1 MQNNEVF
8 EERIAMRIAKA
19 TDALQQSFE
28 LTPRLVTAA
37 KQLADCILNDGKIL
51 VVGTGSSAAIGQIF
65 ATHLMHRFE
74 RDRPGL
80 PAIALNA
87 DAITMSSLTDES
99 RSEKY
104 SRQVKALGKVGDS
117 MLIVSATGTYSSLV
131 QAVVAAHELEL
142 PVVALTGGEG
152 GEISPLLNHGDTEI
166 RVNSDHPTT
175 VREQHL
181 MLVHCL
187 SELIDLQIFG

>member
-1 MQNNEVF
+1 MQTDEIL

-28 LTPRLVTAA
+28 LAPRLVAA
-37 KQLADCILNDGKIL
+37 ATQLTNCILNDGKIL
-51 VVGTGSSAAIGQIF
+51 VIGSGSSAAIGQIF

-104 SRQVKALGKVGDS
+104 SRQVKALGKAGDS
-117 MLIVSATGTYSSLV
+117 MLIVSATGTRSSLV
-131 QAVVAAHELEL
+131 QSVIAAHELEL
-142 PVVALTGGEG
+142 PVIALTGGSG
-152 GEISPLLNHGDTEI
+152 GEIAPLLNYGDTEI

>member
-1 MQNNEVF
+1 MRTDEIL
-8 EERIAMRIAKA
+8 EERIAIRIAKA

-28 LTPRLVTAA
+28 LTPRLVIAA
-37 KQLADCILNDGKIL
+37 TQLTNCILNDGKIL
-51 VVGTGSSAAIGQIF
+51 VIGSGSSAAIGQIF
-65 ATHLMHRFE
+65 STHLMHRFE

-87 DAITMSSLTDES
+87 DAITISSLTDES
-99 RSEKY
+99 LSEKY
-104 SRQVKALGKVGDS
+104 SRQVKALGKSGDS
-117 MLIVSATGTYSSLV
+117 MLIVSATGTRSSLV
-131 QAVVAAHELEL
+131 QSVIAAHELEL
-142 PVVALTGGEG
+142 PVIALTGGGG
-152 GEISPLLNHGDTEI
+152 GEIAPLLNYGDTEI

>member
-152 GEISPLLNHGDTEI
+152 GEISPLLNYGDTEI
-166 RVNSDHPTT
+166 RVNSDHPIT

>member
-1 MQNNEVF
+1 MQTDEILQ
-8 EERIAMRIAKA
+8 ERIAMRIAKA

-28 LTPRLVTAA
+28 LAPRLVAA
-37 KQLADCILNDGKIL
+37 ATQLTNCILNDGKIL
-51 VVGTGSSAAIGQIF
+51 VIGSGSSAAIGQIF

-104 SRQVKALGKVGDS
+104 SRQVKALGKAGDS
-117 MLIVSATGTYSSLV
+117 MLIVSATGTRSSLV
-131 QAVVAAHELEL
+131 QSVIAAHELEL
-142 PVVALTGGEG
+142 PVIALTGGGG
-152 GEISPLLNHGDTEI
+152 GEIAPLLNYGDTEI

>member
-1 MQNNEVF
+1 MQTDEIL

-28 LTPRLVTAA
+28 LAPRLVTAA
-37 KQLADCILNDGKIL
+37 TQLTNCILNDGKIL
-51 VVGTGSSAAIGQIF
+51 VIGSGSSAAIGQIF

-87 DAITMSSLTDES
+87 DAITMSSLADES

-104 SRQVKALGKVGDS
+104 SRQVKALGKAGDS
-117 MLIVSATGTYSSLV
+117 MLIVSATGTRSSLV
-131 QAVVAAHELEL
+131 QSVIAAHELEL
-142 PVVALTGGEG
+142 PVIALTGGDG
-152 GEISPLLNHGDTEI
+152 GEIAPLLNYGDTEI
-166 RVNSDHPTT
+166 RVNSDHPIT

>member
-1 MQNNEVF
+1 MQNNEVL

-28 LTPRLVTAA
+28 LAPRLVTAA
-37 KQLADCILNDGKIL
+37 KQLTDCILNDGKIL
-51 VVGTGSSAAIGQIF
+51 VIGSGSSAAIGQIF
-65 ATHLMHRFE
+65 AAHLMHRFE

-104 SRQVKALGKVGDS
+104 SRQVKALGKAGDS
-117 MLIVSATGTYSSLV
+117 MLIVSATGTRSSLV

-142 PVVALTGGEG
+142 PVVALTGGDG
-152 GEISPLLNHGDTEI
+152 GEISPLLNYGDTEI

>member
-1 MQNNEVF
+1 MQTDEIL

-28 LTPRLVTAA
+28 LAPRLVAA
-37 KQLADCILNDGKIL
+37 ATQLTNCILNDGKIL
-51 VVGTGSSAAIGQIF
+51 VIGSGSSAAIGQIF

-80 PAIALNA
+80 PAIALHA

-104 SRQVKALGKVGDS
+104 SRQVKALGKAGDS
-117 MLIVSATGTYSSLV
+117 MLIVSATGTRSSLV
-131 QAVVAAHELEL
+131 QSVIAAHELEL
-142 PVVALTGGEG
+142 PVIALTGGGG
-152 GEISPLLNHGDTEI
+152 GEIAPLLNYGDTEI

>member
-1 MQNNEVF
+1 MQTDEIL
-8 EERIAMRIAKA
+8 EERIAIRIAKA

-28 LTPRLVTAA
+28 LTPRLVIAA
-37 KQLADCILNDGKIL
+37 TQLTNCILNDGKIL
-51 VVGTGSSAAIGQIF
+51 VIGSGSSAAIGQIF
-65 ATHLMHRFE
+65 STHLMHRFE

-87 DAITMSSLTDES
+87 DAITISSLTDES
-99 RSEKY
+99 LSEKY
-104 SRQVKALGKVGDS
+104 SRQVKALGKSGDS
-117 MLIVSATGTYSSLV
+117 MLIVSATGTRSSLV
-131 QAVVAAHELEL
+131 QSVIAAHELEL
-142 PVVALTGGEG
+142 PVIALTGGGG
-152 GEISPLLNHGDTEI
+152 GEIAPLLNYGDTEI

>member
-19 TDALQQSFE
+19 TDALQQIFE
-28 LTPRLVTAA
+28 LAPRLVTAT
-37 KQLADCILNDGKIL
+37 KQLSDCILNDGKIL
-51 VVGTGSSAAIGQIF
+51 VIGSGSSAAIGQIF
-65 ATHLMHRFE
+65 AAHLMHRFE

-142 PVVALTGGEG
+142 PVVALTGGGG
-152 GEISPLLNHGDTEI
+152 GEISPLLNYGDTEI

>member
-1 MQNNEVF
+1 MQTDEIL

-19 TDALQQSFE
+19 NEALQQSFD

-37 KQLADCILNDGKIL
+37 TQLTNCILNDGKIL
-51 VVGTGSSAAIGQIF
+51 VIGSGSSAAIGQIF

-104 SRQVKALGKVGDS
+104 SRQVKALGKAGDS
-117 MLIVSATGTYSSLV
+117 MLIVSATGTRSSLV
-131 QAVVAAHELEL
+131 QSVIAAHELEL
-142 PVVALTGGEG
+142 SVIALTGGGG
-152 GEISPLLNHGDTEI
+152 GEIAPLLNYGDTEI
-166 RVNSDHPTT
+166 RVNSEHPTT

>member
-152 GEISPLLNHGDTEI
+152 GEISPLLNYGDTEI

>member
-1 MQNNEVF
+1 MQNNEAL

-28 LTPRLVTAA
+28 LAPRLVTAA
-37 KQLADCILNDGKIL
+37 KQLTDCILNDGKIL
-51 VVGTGSSAAIGQIF
+51 VIGSGSSAAIGQIF
-65 ATHLMHRFE
+65 AAHLMHRFE

-104 SRQVKALGKVGDS
+104 SRQVKALGKAGDS
-117 MLIVSATGTYSSLV
+117 MLIVSATGTRSSLV

-142 PVVALTGGEG
+142 PVVALTGGDG
-152 GEISPLLNHGDTEI
+152 GEISPLLNYGDTEI

>member
-1 MQNNEVF
+1 MQNNEVL

-28 LTPRLVTAA
+28 LAPRLVTAA
-37 KQLADCILNDGKIL
+37 KQLTDCILNDGKIL
-51 VVGTGSSAAIGQIF
+51 VIGSGSSAAIGQIF
-65 ATHLMHRFE
+65 AAHLMHRFE

-104 SRQVKALGKVGDS
+104 SRQVKALGKAGDS
-117 MLIVSATGTYSSLV
+117 MLIVSATGTRSSLV

-142 PVVALTGGEG
+142 PVVALTGADG
-152 GEISPLLNHGDTEI
+152 GEISPLLNYGDTEI

>member
-28 LTPRLVTAA
+28 LAPRLVTAA
-37 KQLADCILNDGKIL
+37 KQLTDCILNDGKIL

-152 GEISPLLNHGDTEI
+152 GEISPLLNYGDTEI

>member
-1 MQNNEVF
+1 MQTDEIL
-8 EERIAMRIAKA
+8 EERIAIRIAKA

-28 LTPRLVTAA
+28 LTPRLVIAA
-37 KQLADCILNDGKIL
+37 TQLTNCILNDGKIL
-51 VVGTGSSAAIGQIF
+51 VIGSGSSAAIGQIF
-65 ATHLMHRFE
+65 STHLMHRFE

-104 SRQVKALGKVGDS
+104 SRQVKALGKSGDS
-117 MLIVSATGTYSSLV
+117 MLIVSATGTRSSLV
-131 QAVVAAHELEL
+131 QSVIAAHELEL
-142 PVVALTGGEG
+142 PVIALTGGGG
-152 GEISPLLNHGDTEI
+152 GEIAPLLNYGDTEI

>member
-1 MQNNEVF
+1 MQTDEIL
-8 EERIAMRIAKA
+8 EERIAIRIAKA

-28 LTPRLVTAA
+28 LTPRLVIAA
-37 KQLADCILNDGKIL
+37 TQLTNCILNDGKIL
-51 VVGTGSSAAIGQIF
+51 VIGSGSSAAIGQIF
-65 ATHLMHRFE
+65 STHLMHRFE

-87 DAITMSSLTDES
+87 DAITLSSLTDES
-99 RSEKY
+99 LSEKY
-104 SRQVKALGKVGDS
+104 SRQVKALGKSGDS
-117 MLIVSATGTYSSLV
+117 MLIVSATGTRSSLV
-131 QAVVAAHELEL
+131 QSVIAAHELEL
-142 PVVALTGGEG
+142 PVIALTGGGG
-152 GEISPLLNHGDTEI
+152 GEIAPLLNYGDTEI

>member
-1 MQNNEVF
+1 MQTDEIL

-37 KQLADCILNDGKIL
+37 TQLTNCILNDGKIL
-51 VVGTGSSAAIGQIF
+51 VIGSGSSAAIGQIF
-65 ATHLMHRFE
+65 STHLMHRFE

-104 SRQVKALGKVGDS
+104 SRQVKALGKSGDS
-117 MLIVSATGTYSSLV
+117 MLIVSATGTRSSLI
-131 QAVVAAHELEL
+131 QSVVAAHELEL
-142 PVVALTGGEG
+142 PVIALTGGDG
-152 GEISPLLNHGDTEI
+152 GEISQLLNYGDTEI
-166 RVNSDHPTT
+166 RVNSQHPTT

-181 MLVHCL
+181 MLIHCL

>member
-1 MQNNEVF
+1 MQTDEIL

-19 TDALQQSFE
+19 NEALQQSFD

-37 KQLADCILNDGKIL
+37 TQLTNCILNDGKIL
-51 VVGTGSSAAIGQIF
+51 VIGSGSSAAIGQIF

-104 SRQVKALGKVGDS
+104 SRQVKALGKAGDS
-117 MLIVSATGTYSSLV
+117 MLIVSATGTRSSLV
-131 QAVVAAHELEL
+131 QSVIAAHELEL
-142 PVVALTGGEG
+142 PVIALTGGGG
-152 GEISPLLNHGDTEI
+152 GEIAPLLNYGDTEI
-166 RVNSDHPTT
+166 RVNSGHPTT

>member
-1 MQNNEVF
+1 MQNNEVL

-152 GEISPLLNHGDTEI
+152 GEISPLLNYGDTEI

>member
-1 MQNNEVF
+1 MQTDEIL

-37 KQLADCILNDGKIL
+37 TQLTNCILNDGKIL
-51 VVGTGSSAAIGQIF
+51 VIGSGSSAAIGQIF
-65 ATHLMHRFE
+65 STHLMHRFE

-104 SRQVKALGKVGDS
+104 SRQVKALGKSGDS
-117 MLIVSATGTYSSLV
+117 MLIVSATGTRSSLV
-131 QAVVAAHELEL
+131 QSVIAAHELEL
-142 PVVALTGGEG
+142 PVIALTGGGG
-152 GEISPLLNHGDTEI
+152 GEIAPLLNYGDTEI
-166 RVNSDHPTT
+166 RVNSDHSTT

>member
-1 MQNNEVF
+1 MQNNEVL

-117 MLIVSATGTYSSLV
+117 VRIVSATGTYSSLV
-131 QAVVAAHELEL
+131 EAIVAAHELEL
-142 PVVALTGGEG
+142 SVVALTGGEG
-152 GEISPLLNHGDTEI
+152 GEISPLLNYGDTEI

>member
-1 MQNNEVF
+1 MQTDEIL
-8 EERIAMRIAKA
+8 EERVAMRIAKA

-37 KQLADCILNDGKIL
+37 TQLTNCILNDGKIL
-51 VVGTGSSAAIGQIF
+51 VIGSGSSAAIGQIF
-65 ATHLMHRFE
+65 STHLMHRFE

-104 SRQVKALGKVGDS
+104 SRQVKALGKSGDS
-117 MLIVSATGTYSSLV
+117 MLIVSATGTHSSLV
-131 QAVVAAHELEL
+131 QSVIAAHELEL
-142 PVVALTGGEG
+142 PVIALTGGGG
-152 GEISPLLNHGDTEI
+152 GEIAPRLKYGDTEI

>member
-1 MQNNEVF
+1 MQNNEAL

-28 LTPRLVTAA
+28 LAPLLVTAA
-37 KQLADCILNDGKIL
+37 KQLTDCILNDGKIL
-51 VVGTGSSAAIGQIF
+51 VIGTGSSAAIGQIF
-65 ATHLMHRFE
+65 AAHLMHRFE

-87 DAITMSSLTDES
+87 DSITMSSLTDES

-104 SRQVKALGKVGDS
+104 SRQVKALGKAGDS
-117 MLIVSATGTYSSLV
+117 MLIVSATGTRSSLV
-131 QAVVAAHELEL
+131 QSVVAAHELEL
-142 PVVALTGGEG
+142 PVIALTGGDG
-152 GEISPLLNHGDTEI
+152 GEISPLLNYEDTEI
-166 RVNSDHPTT
+166 RVHSDHPTT

>member
-1 MQNNEVF
+1 MQTDEIL

-37 KQLADCILNDGKIL
+37 TQLTNCILNDGKIL
-51 VVGTGSSAAIGQIF
+51 VIGSGSSAAIGQIF
-65 ATHLMHRFE
+65 SSHLMHRFE

-104 SRQVKALGKVGDS
+104 SRQVKALGKSGDS
-117 MLIVSATGTYSSLV
+117 MLIVSATGTHSSLV
-131 QAVVAAHELEL
+131 QSVIAAHELEL
-142 PVVALTGGEG
+142 PVIALTGGGG
-152 GEISPLLNHGDTEI
+152 GEIAPLLNYGDTEI

>member
-1 MQNNEVF
+1 MQTDEIL

-37 KQLADCILNDGKIL
+37 TQLTNCILNDGKIL
-51 VVGTGSSAAIGQIF
+51 VIGSGSSAAIGQIF
-65 ATHLMHRFE
+65 STHLMHRFE

-104 SRQVKALGKVGDS
+104 SRQVKALGKSGDS
-117 MLIVSATGTYSSLV
+117 MLIVSATGTRPSLV
-131 QAVVAAHELEL
+131 QSVIAAHELEL
-142 PVVALTGGEG
+142 PVIALTGGSG
-152 GEISPLLNHGDTEI
+152 GEIAPLLNYGDTEI
-166 RVNSDHPTT
+166 RVNSDHSTT

>member
-1 MQNNEVF
+1 MQNNEVL

-28 LTPRLVTAA
+28 LAPRLVTAA
-37 KQLADCILNDGKIL
+37 KQLTDCILNDGKIL
-51 VVGTGSSAAIGQIF
+51 VIGTGSSAAIGQIF
-65 ATHLMHRFE
+65 AAHLMHRFE

-104 SRQVKALGKVGDS
+104 SRQVKALGKAGDS
-117 MLIVSATGTYSSLV
+117 MLIVSATGTRSSLV
-131 QAVVAAHELEL
+131 QSVVAAHELEL
-142 PVVALTGGEG
+142 PVVALTGGDG
-152 GEISPLLNHGDTEI
+152 GEISPLLNYRDTEI
-166 RVNSDHPTT
+166 RVHSDHPTT

>member
-1 MQNNEVF
+1 MQTDEIL

-19 TDALQQSFE
+19 NEALQQSFD

-37 KQLADCILNDGKIL
+37 TQLTNCILNDGKIL
-51 VVGTGSSAAIGQIF
+51 VIGSGSSAAIGQIF

-99 RSEKY
+99 RSERY
-104 SRQVKALGKVGDS
+104 SRQVKALGKAGDS
-117 MLIVSATGTYSSLV
+117 MLIVSATGTRSSLV
-131 QAVVAAHELEL
+131 QSVIAAHELEL
-142 PVVALTGGEG
+142 PVIALTGGGG
-152 GEISPLLNHGDTEI
+152 GEIAPLLNYGDTEI
-166 RVNSDHPTT
+166 RVNSVHATT

>member
-1 MQNNEVF
+1 MQNNEVL

-28 LTPRLVTAA
+28 LAPLLVTAA
-37 KQLADCILNDGKIL
+37 KQLTDCILNDGKIL
-51 VVGTGSSAAIGQIF
+51 VIGTGSSAAIGQIF
-65 ATHLMHRFE
+65 AAHLMHRFE

-87 DAITMSSLTDES
+87 DAITISSLTDES

-104 SRQVKALGKVGDS
+104 SRQVKALGKAGDS
-117 MLIVSATGTYSSLV
+117 MLIVSATGTRSSLV
-131 QAVVAAHELEL
+131 QSVVAAHELEL
-142 PVVALTGGEG
+142 PVIALTGGDG
-152 GEISPLLNHGDTEI
+152 GEISPLLNYGDTEI